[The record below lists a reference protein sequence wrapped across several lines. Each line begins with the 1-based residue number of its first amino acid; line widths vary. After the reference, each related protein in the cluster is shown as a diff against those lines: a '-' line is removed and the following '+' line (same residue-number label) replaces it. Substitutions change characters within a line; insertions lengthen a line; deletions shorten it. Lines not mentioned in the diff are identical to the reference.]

1 MVDFMNDVRV
11 LVYTIICLEC
21 LLQFVSGS
29 SYQKYLKLFTGLLVV
44 CLCCSVVF
52 STISSIQNYK
62 VEMKSFEELWEEQW
76 DAEIY

>member
-1 MVDFMNDVRV
+1 MEGFMNDVRV

-52 STISSIQNYK
+52 SVISSIQDYK
-62 VEMKSFEELWEEQW
+62 VGMKSFEELWEEQW

>member
-11 LVYTIICLEC
+11 LVYTIICLQC

-52 STISSIQNYK
+52 SAVSSIQKYK